1 MRPAYTVPLRMGNP
15 VYHPASRRSTFG
27 SPARLAQ
34 NTDDVKKAKTQ
45 VAGVGLVA
53 LALAAG
59 GTWIGV
65 RTGLRE
71 SGLLSVTGW
80 AVGVASA
87 LTALTS
93 VGVLAA
99 LPFMPN
105 AVATPASPAQLQP

>member
-1 MRPAYTVPLRMGNP
+1 MGNP
-15 VYHPASRRSTFG
+15 VYHPAGRRSTYE

-34 NTDDVKKAKTQ
+34 TADDVKKAKTQ

-59 GTWIGV
+59 GTWIGI

-71 SGLLSVTGW
+71 SGFLSLTGW

-87 LTALTS
+87 LTGLTS

-99 LPFMPN
+99 LPFVPGS
-105 AVATPASPAQLQP
+105 VATPASPAALQPG